1 VYNNTIMDLPFKYST
16 KFYQDISLS
25 NSEESNYLS
34 KASLE
39 SLKQIAPEGIDFE
52 KNIDLVGV
60 AFNAAVANRFN
71 KNGDGIDTATA
82 VAIKDYFVHK
92 PTNIEHQKQK
102 IVGHVVSASLSSF
115 EDSSLI
121 TAEEASAKDG
131 PFNIALSAVIYK
143 TVNPEFAEL
152 IEKSAD
158 SSSEFYQTVSASWEI
173 GFNDYGI
180 VVGSKNLH
188 EGRLVSEEEK
198 EEYSQFLK
206 AYGGNG
212 RTDKGEEVY
221 RLIMGDIYPVGIG
234 FTANPAA
241 EVKGVVLLDEKP
253 EYDQEEDT
261 AFEKIEIKNNIL
273 QEKSSHS
280 EKHNV
285 ISNKSK
291 KPSNIMEQ
299 EILKQVQE
307 TLEAQASSKKLS
319 DEAIANITKVF
330 HDAII
335 QKNDQWQQDK
345 ENLLKEKEELEKAAE
360 ASSQELDSLKNE
372 LASVNEEISKLKT
385 EVSAREEAERFNERM
400 SELDD
405 SFELE
410 DEDRVVLASELK
422 KLSSS
427 EEAYAEYK
435 EKLNVVWKHKTK
447 AFKEEQ
453 EKVLQERIEEEVQKR
468 ISSLAS
474 EAETSEASAE
484 ESSEEAEEVIENA
497 EAEEEAVANNNSESI
512 EQELSLKE
520 KFKQAFSK
528 DSIEIKY

>member
-1 VYNNTIMDLPFKYST
+1 MDLPFKYST

-39 SLKQIAPEGIDFE
+39 SLKEIAPEGIDFE

-115 EDSSLI
+115 EDSAII

-152 IEKSAD
+152 IEKSTD
-158 SSSEFYQTVSASWEI
+158 PSSEFYQTVSASWEI
-173 GFNDYGI
+173 GFNEYGI

-188 EGRLVSEEEK
+188 EGRLVGEEEK
-198 EEYSQFLK
+198 EEYEKFLK

-234 FTANPAA
+234 FTSNPAA

-253 EYDQEEDT
+253 KYDQEEDV
-261 AFEKIEIKNNIL
+261 AFEKIKIKNNIL

-280 EKHNV
+280 QKANV
-285 ISNKSK
+285 IFNKSK
-291 KPSNIMEQ
+291 KPSNNMEK

-345 ENLLKEKEELEKAAE
+345 ENLLKEKEELEKATE
-360 ASSQELDSLKNE
+360 ASAQELDSLKKE
-372 LASVNEEISKLKT
+372 LASVNEEVSKLKT
-385 EVSAREEAERFNERM
+385 EISAREEAERFNERM
-400 SELDD
+400 SDLDD
-405 SFELE
+405 SFQLE

-453 EKVLQERIEEEVQKR
+453 EKILQEKIEDEVQKR
-468 ISSLAS
+468 LSSLAS
-474 EAETSEASAE
+474 ESSEASEE

-497 EAEEEAVANNNSESI
+497 EAEDQAVANNNSESI
-512 EQELSLKE
+512 EEELSLKE

-528 DSIEIKY
+528 DSVEIKY